1 MLLQLCIK
9 VKSHVIYNQ
18 LIFPL
23 KTPYEFVIKQFDS
36 IRNPNTDKEIV
47 PKYLRDGLK
56 RAWVGKKKN
65 CKQSRSIVLDEF
77 KQVLGKLFLLK
88 LIDEITAL
96 YAIFTNDMA
105 NHIFQQLF
113 EST

>member
-56 RAWVGKKKN
+56 KAWVGKKRIAN
-65 CKQSRSIVLDEF
+65 SQEA
-77 KQVLGKLFLLK
+77 LFWMSSNK
-88 LIDEITAL
+88 
-96 YAIFTNDMA
+96 F
-105 NHIFQQLF
+105 
-113 EST
+113 